1 MKSYQKNNII
11 AIIVLLIFSMSF
23 LAGLQVQQVNAYNP
37 FAVETPLGSHIQ
49 VYTNPLGCNSDG
61 DFKILPN
68 GLVDTS
74 SFCIYIS
81 NPDNTSH
88 RLTIDMY
95 GAQTLIVPVYDPT
108 SHAYVQTNQT
118 SYSLLISQY
127 NRTVQN
133 GDNIYNDST
142 YSTYLIDKVQWSYL
156 KSQISKVEM
165 ILHYDGFTG
174 TFWFK
179 TSFSNEPF
187 TSTQGGIF
195 VYAVAALII
204 AILLI
209 LVFSWFF
216 NKIARKIGMWVKY
229 PLSVIFSW
237 IAVLF
242 IFFISIYSA
251 MRVAIFQE
259 YNSLGWTL
267 LAGIYISFTAFISF
281 IIVGHFQNQKLI
293 PFTVFEIKGI
303 PFVDKA
309 KARRDYLKKQA
320 EMRNKIALQDSVQEQ
335 EEIFEFPEPEKEK
348 PALQGTILKHQYWQ
362 YSYKGKKRYLKN
374 ENSLGEMIARL
385 FSKGI
390 QLNFNF
396 KNPFV
401 WKGKTVFGDW
411 DTEFENELA
420 QSDFDEE
427 FLFCHSFKEKE
438 VGIWSEKLNFFS
450 HKINIISLVYAGLIL
465 LIIASFSGIFTLQ
478 KYLQIFSG
486 LLFIAT
492 FFTLIIVY
500 IIKSSGYSYQISLSP
515 LSQDV
520 NMSFF
525 DGMRVYQ
532 KDQETNELLED
543 LETITMQMDS
553 IRHEEWLRSQLRW
566 NNERYPDNIKN
577 DINAKLSDAI
587 NTNNKYNPDL
597 GNDYKSRINEL
608 SKKYYQST

>member
-1 MKSYQKNNII
+1 MKSYQKSNIF
-11 AIIVLLIFSMSF
+11 AIFVLIMFSFSF
-23 LAGLQVQQVNAYNP
+23 IGVLQVHQVDAYEP
-37 FAVETPLGSHIQ
+37 FSIETPLGSHIMA
-49 VYTNPLGCNSDG
+49 YTNPMGCNAEG
-61 DFKILPN
+61 DFKVLPD

-74 SFCIYIS
+74 SFCLYIS
-81 NPDNTSH
+81 NPDNSSH

-95 GAQTLIVPVYDPT
+95 ASQTVTIPVYDPA
-108 SHAYVQTNQT
+108 SHGYIQQNQT
-118 SYSLLISQY
+118 SYSLFVSQY
-127 NRTVQN
+127 NRTVTN

-156 KSQISKVEM
+156 KSQLDKVQLV
-165 ILHYDGFTG
+165 LHYDGLTEK
-174 TFWFK
+174 FWFK

-187 TSTQGGIF
+187 NTTQGQIF
-195 VYAVAALII
+195 IDAIVALVV

-209 LVFSWFF
+209 LFFSWFF
-216 NKIARKIGMWVKY
+216 NRIAKKIGMWVKY

-237 IAVLF
+237 ISVLF
-242 IFFISIYSA
+242 IFFISIYSS
-251 MRVAIFQE
+251 MRLAIFQE

-267 LAGIYISFTAFISF
+267 LAGVNISLTAFISF
-281 IIVGHFQNQKLI
+281 IIVGHFQNQSLV
-293 PFTVFEIKGI
+293 PFTVFEVKGV

-309 KARRDYLKKQA
+309 KARRDYLKKQG
-320 EMRNKIALQDSVQEQ
+320 EMRNKIALQDSLPEQ
-335 EEIFEFPEPEKEK
+335 EEEWQLPEPDKEK
-348 PALQGTILKHQYWQ
+348 PALKGVILKHQYWQ
-362 YSYKGKKRYLKN
+362 YSHKGHKRYLKN

-396 KNPFV
+396 KNPFI
-401 WKGKTVFGDW
+401 WKGRTVFGDW
-411 DTEFENELA
+411 DTEFETELA

-438 VGIWSEKLNFFS
+438 VGIWSEKLDFFS
-450 HKINIISLVYAGLIL
+450 HKIPIINLAYAGLIL
-465 LIIASFSGIFTLQ
+465 AILASFSGIFTLQ
-478 KYLQIFSG
+478 KYFQVFSG
-486 LLFIAT
+486 LLFIAF

-515 LSQDV
+515 LPQDV

-597 GNDYKSRINEL
+597 GNDYKSRINKL